1 MPLLQVAHVSKRYG
15 QGRAAVRAV
24 DGVSF
29 EAAPGRI
36 FGLLGPNGAGKTS
49 TIRMIA
55 YITTP
60 DAGHITLG
68 GRPVGPATQ
77 RVMGY
82 LPEERGLYRKLRV
95 GEQLVYLARLKG
107 MPGAAAEAA
116 VRRWLDRFDAAAWWG
131 KRVEELSK
139 GMQQKVQF
147 IATVAH
153 DPALVILDE
162 PFSGLDP
169 INADLLRAVIA
180 ELRAAGRTVLFASH
194 RMEQVE
200 QLCDDLCLIAEGRVV
215 LAGALREVKR
225 RFGHDTLTVA
235 FDGDDGWLDAL
246 AAEGAVA
253 VLSRTAGHVTA
264 RLAGG
269 TPPRRVLE
277 AALAGAR
284 EVYRFELHE
293 PPLDEIFR
301 VAVRKSAGRE
311 IGSSGRRE
319 AIPEGEPPSG
329 APIIR

>member
-1 MPLLQVAHVSKRYG
+1 MPLLQVEHVTKRYG
-15 QGRAAVRAV
+15 EGRAAVLAV
-24 DGVSF
+24 DDVSF
-29 EAAPGRI
+29 QAEPGRI
-36 FGLLGPNGAGKTS
+36 FGFLGPNGAGKTS

-60 DAGHITLG
+60 DTGRILLG
-68 GRPVGPATQ
+68 GRPVGPGSQ

-107 MPGAAAEAA
+107 LGAAEAERA
-116 VRRWLDRFDAAAWWG
+116 ARHWLQRFDAAAWWG

-153 DPALVILDE
+153 DPTLVILDE

-169 INADLLRAVIA
+169 INADLLQDVIA

-200 QLCDDLCLIAEGRVV
+200 RLCDDLCLIAEGRVV

-225 RFGHDTLTVA
+225 RFGRDTVTVA
-235 FDGDDGWLDAL
+235 FDGEGAWLDAL
-246 AAEGAVA
+246 EAEGAVD
-253 VLSRTAGHVTA
+253 VLSRTAGHVSA
-264 RLAGG
+264 RLLGG

-277 AALAGAR
+277 AALAGTR
-284 EVYRFELHE
+284 EVYHFALHE

-301 VAVRKSAGRE
+301 IAVGGWGDRATGRSGNLE
-311 IGSSGRRE
+311 GSRPDASVHL
-319 AIPEGEPPSG
+319 PP
-329 APIIR
+329 AA